1 METVTNYLA
10 NSIVLDGVRA
20 EEIKKALAADVNE
33 ELLHARNLG
42 ERIKQLGGSVPGS
55 LKLTRAQEA
64 LQPPSD
70 TTDVTAV
77 IDGVLSAENAAI
89 DQYYRVIRLCE
100 GVDYVTQ
107 ELAIRWVADEEDAPH
122 PLRGLPE
129 RVSKTL
135 LTHPRSGQAPP
146 GAQLHPISHRG
157 LAAPALRSATRHS
170 RQRRLSG
177 LDRLIPSSMDASW
190 SMALTRA

>member
-1 METVTNYLA
+1 MEVETVTNYLA

-107 ELAIRWVADEEDAPH
+107 ELAIRLVADEEMH
-122 PLRGLPE
+122 R
-129 RVSKTL
+129 TL
-135 LTHPRSGQAPP
+135 FEGFLKEYRKPF
-146 GAQLHPISHRG
+146 
-157 LAAPALRSATRHS
+157 
-170 RQRRLSG
+170 
-177 LDRLIPSSMDASW
+177 
-190 SMALTRA
+190 